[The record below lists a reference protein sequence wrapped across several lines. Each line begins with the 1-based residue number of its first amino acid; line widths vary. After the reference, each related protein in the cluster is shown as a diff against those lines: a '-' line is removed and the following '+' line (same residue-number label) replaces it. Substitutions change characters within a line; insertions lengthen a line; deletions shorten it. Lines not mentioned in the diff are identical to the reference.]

1 MLNTCVETKI
11 SDSNFYRVN
20 RHWRS
25 RVLKKRA
32 VQVV

>member
-1 MLNTCVETKI
+1 METKI
-11 SDSNFYRVN
+11 SDSNFHRVN

-32 VQVV
+32 VQLV